1 MWSTATVLCI
11 THDVE
16 ATQAFDRVL
25 VVEGGRIIEDGVP
38 TSLAACPETRYRALL
53 DAEST
58 VHEGLWA
65 SSVWRRLR
73 LVEGRIHEEGRSRTT
88 RSALRHRTGGA

>member
-16 ATQAFDRVL
+16 VTQAFDRVL
-25 VVEGGRIIEDGVP
+25 VVEGGRIIEDDVP
-38 TSLAACPETRYRALL
+38 TSLAARPETRYRALL

-58 VHEGLWA
+58 VHEGLW
-65 SSVWRRLR
+65 SSAIWRRLR
-73 LVEGRIHEEGRSRTT
+73 LVEGRLHEEGRSRA
-88 RSALRHRTGGA
+88 RRGAPRYRTGGS